1 MVARNSKLQHVHIP
15 SDQLAELCQRLKVRE
30 LSIFGSVLRDDFRP
44 DSDVDVLIDLELG
57 ETMTIEKF
65 LAIQDALEAL
75 VHRPIDL
82 VGKKLVS
89 NPYRREE
96 ILRTREIL
104 YAA

>member
-1 MVARNSKLQHVHIP
+1 MVAPGSKLQHIQIP
-15 SDQLAELCQRLKVRE
+15 AIQLAELCQRFKVRE
-30 LSIFGSVLRDDFRP
+30 LSIFGSVLRDDFRS
-44 DSDVDVLIDLELG
+44 DSDVDVLIEM
-57 ETMTIEKF
+57 EPAESMTIEKF

-75 VHRPIDL
+75 IQRPIDL
-82 VGKKLVS
+82 VEKKLVN